1 MCVLCAQSSPIS
13 EEEEGKK
20 QMAGLPASHSYA
32 PRNGKSVYIVW
43 SVCVYGPPPPLLLSS
58 FSHSLPAAWD
68 GNYFHETKVA
78 AIILPDPIPE
88 GQEQQLLLLLHANGT
103 IHYGNGARC
112 PCEVHVEELI
122 FFFSSCRQIDK
133 INQIHSKIIMKQ
145 TVTAMNRDWRVG
157 ENFAKLKLGRI

>member
-1 MCVLCAQSSPIS
+1 MRAIFSYLGGGGG
-13 EEEEGKK
+13 EETNGWP
-20 QMAGLPASHSYA
+20 ARLPASHSYA

-43 SVCVYGPPPPLLLSS
+43 SVCVYGPPPLLLSS

-88 GQEQQLLLLLHANGT
+88 GQEQQLLLHANGT

-112 PCEVHVEELI
+112 PCEVHVEE
-122 FFFSSCRQIDK
+122 
-133 INQIHSKIIMKQ
+133 
-145 TVTAMNRDWRVG
+145 
-157 ENFAKLKLGRI
+157 